1 MAAAIVRRTDTGF
14 SVSVEVPYKGS
25 MLDAEE
31 AIQQAINEAGVAAT
45 AEALS
50 RFDADGEP
58 IRLGPTKFTS
68 MGQVVKEYQ
77 TPYGVAAVAR
87 HVYQSPKGGKTYCP
101 LDQNARVVVSSTP
114 RFAKVIAHKYAEFGA
129 SRVLQDLAE
138 NHGRKASKAFVQDV
152 ADAVASVALAKEEAW
167 EYVLPAFAEPV
178 ATVTVGLD
186 GTCMLMCEDGWREA
200 MVGTFGFYD
209 KDGERLHTV
218 YTAAT
223 PEYGK
228 LTFFERFDRE
238 LDRVKA
244 AHPVALY
251 VGVADGAKD
260 NWLYLETVT
269 KEQVVDFYH
278 ATQYIWKAAEALFAG
293 TPRACEMRPW
303 VDDWCHRLKHEEGA
317 AEAFIDDLRARGT
330 ALGRNRFPAEVD
342 AALTYFGN
350 QVKGGRMKYAGL
362 VGRNI
367 PIGSGVT
374 EAACKVLVKQ
384 RLCGSGMRWKERGAA
399 AVLSVRCLTY
409 TPERWGQFWARID
422 RSGFPVAA

>member
-14 SVSVEVPYKGS
+14 TLQIEVPYKDS

-31 AIQQAINEAGVAAT
+31 AILAALNQAGVAAT
-45 AEALS
+45 AEALR
-50 RFDADGEP
+50 RFDADGKP
-58 IRLGPTKFTS
+58 IRLGPTKLTS
-68 MGQVVKEYQ
+68 MGRVRKEYQ
-77 TPYGVAAVAR
+77 TPYGVAAVDR
-87 HVYQSPKGGKTYCP
+87 HVYQSAQGGKTYCP
-101 LDQNARVVVSSTP
+101 LDQDARIVVSSTP
-114 RFAKVIAHKYAEFGA
+114 RFAKLIAHKYAEFGA
-129 SRVLQDLAE
+129 ARVTEDLAE
-138 NHGRKASKAFVQDV
+138 SHGRQVARSFVQDV

-167 EYVLPAFAEPV
+167 EYALPAFDEPV

-186 GTCMLMCEDGWREA
+186 GTCLLMCEDGWREA
-200 MVGTFGFYD
+200 MVGTLGFYT

-244 AHPVALY
+244 AHPEAKY
-251 VGVADGAKD
+251 VGLADGAKD

-269 KEQVVDFYH
+269 SVQVVDFYH
-278 ATQYIWKAAEALFAG
+278 ATQYLWKAAEVLFAEDG
-293 TPRACEMRPW
+293 SGLRPW
-303 VDDWCHRLKHEEGA
+303 VDDWCHRLKHVPGA
-317 AEAFIDDLRARGT
+317 AEALIAALEARGA
-330 ALGRNRFPAEVD
+330 ALGKKRLPAEVES
-342 AALTYFGN
+342 ALTYFRN
-350 QVKGGRMKYAGL
+350 QVQGGRMNYAAL
-362 VGRNI
+362 VEERI

-409 TPERWGQFWARID
+409 TTGRWAQFWSRID

>member
-1 MAAAIVRRTDTGF
+1 MAAAVVRRTDTGF
-14 SVSVEVPYKGS
+14 TVSVEVPYKGS

-31 AIQQAINEAGVAAT
+31 AIQRALNEAGVAAT
-45 AEALS
+45 GEALR

-58 IRLGPTKFTS
+58 IRLGPAKFTS
-68 MGQVVKEYQ
+68 MGKVRKEYQ
-77 TPYGVAAVAR
+77 TPYGVAAVDR
-87 HVYQSPKGGKTYCP
+87 HVYQGSKRGRTYCP
-101 LDQNARVVVSSTP
+101 LDQNARLVVSSTP
-114 RFAKVIAHKYAEFGA
+114 RFAKMVAHKYAEFGA
-129 SRVLQDLAE
+129 ARVLEDLAE
-138 NHGRKASKAFVQDV
+138 NHGRRVAKAFVQDV
-152 ADAVASVALAKEEAW
+152 ADAVATVALAKEEAW
-167 EYVLPAFAEPV
+167 EYALPAFEEPV

-186 GTCMLMCEDGWREA
+186 GTCMLMCEGGWREA
-200 MVGTFGFYD
+200 MVGTFGFYNQA
-209 KDGERLHTV
+209 GGRLHTV

-244 AHPVALY
+244 AHPGALY

-260 NWLYLETVT
+260 NWVYLDTVT
-269 KEQVVDFYH
+269 EKQVVDFFH
-278 ATQYIWKAAEALFAG
+278 ASQYPWKAAEPLFADAG
-293 TPRACEMRPW
+293 ADLRPW
-303 VDDWCHRLKHEEGA
+303 VDSCCHRLKHEAGA
-317 AEAFIDDLRARGT
+317 AEAVAADIEARGA
-330 ALGRNRFPAEVD
+330 ALGRKRLPAEVES
-342 AALTYFGN
+342 ALTYFRN
-350 QVKGGRMKYAGL
+350 QIKGGRMNYPEL
-362 VGRNI
+362 VAANI

-409 TPERWGQFWARID
+409 TPERWSQSWSRID